1 MTTRSGS
8 RGTGILRDGWLFG
21 LGPAGVRRLLN
32 VAVLALVV
40 ATLAGWG
47 DPDLVVDIL
56 WVTLAIGAFVFG
68 LRRTIIR
75 IVVVTVVVLGFSAI
89 EGVVLDQPTE
99 IEILDPE
106 WPLMV
111 GLSIL
116 IAVLADRVS
125 TIARHYAALYRQAS
139 DRLVAAHEDER
150 SSLARD
156 LHDGV
161 GQTLTAVVLT
171 LDAADA
177 ELSTPPDARTAD
189 SAESAHA
196 AVRRARGLALA
207 ALDEARAV
215 AAQLRPSRIQALG
228 LGAAVRG
235 LAELA
240 GVSVDVRFAPTI
252 LPPGLL
258 EPEREIDAYRIVQEA
273 VGNAARHGHAAHVWI
288 DADVADGLVT
298 ISVGDDGVGF
308 DKATTTVGLGLVGME
323 ERATILRGRLEVRS
337 QPGSGTVVD
346 LQIPVDAPPP
356 AIEPSGV
363 TVQDAQGALR
373 WTS

>member
-21 LGPAGVRRLLN
+21 LGTTGVRRLLN

-47 DPDLVVDIL
+47 DPDLVVDVL

-75 IVVVTVVVLGFSAI
+75 IVVVTVVVLGYP
-89 EGVVLDQPTE
+89 VVEEAVLHQPAE
-99 IEILDPE
+99 IEILDLE

-125 TIARHYAALYRQAS
+125 MIARHYAALYRQAS

-177 ELSTPPDARTAD
+177 ALSTAPDAQTAE
-189 SAESAHA
+189 SAEAAHA
-196 AVRRARGLALA
+196 AVHRARGLALA

-215 AAQLRPSRIQALG
+215 AAQLRPSRIQELG

-235 LAELA
+235 LAESA
-240 GVSVDVRFAPTI
+240 GVPVDVRFPPTI

-258 EPEREIDAYRIVQEA
+258 EPERQIDAYRIIQEA
-273 VGNAARHGHAAHVWI
+273 VGNAARHSHAAHVWI
-288 DADVADGLVT
+288 DAEVVDGLVG

-308 DKATTTVGLGLVGME
+308 DMATTTVGLGLVGMQ

-337 QPGSGTVVD
+337 QPGVGTIVD
-346 LQIPVDAPPP
+346 LQIPVDAPLA
-356 AIEPSGV
+356 AIEPSSV